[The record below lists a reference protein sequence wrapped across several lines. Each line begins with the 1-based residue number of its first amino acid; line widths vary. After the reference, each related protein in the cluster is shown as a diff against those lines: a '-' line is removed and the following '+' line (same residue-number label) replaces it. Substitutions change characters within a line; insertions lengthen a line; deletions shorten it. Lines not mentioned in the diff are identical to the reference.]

1 MIYSTATV
9 PVNPE
14 GETRLTRA
22 QAWAGLELKAR
33 DARLFLPPGLCTRC
47 DVVEESATHFVREA
61 TIAGADLREI
71 ITLEPQEQ
79 GHLLPGDRPA
89 RRRDHQRTVRRRE
102 RRPPVAFLLL
112 SRPAR
117 QSAERLIIP
126 EEQAEQ
132 AQFDSDKGYTAALLS
147 TLRRTREA
155 ARGRSSG
162 RVASTG
168 RWFGPP
174 SSTTSLDAARSERL
188 PISPAFTAAPYRGRM
203 LRASCWTRCRTTPGC
218 TARP

>member
-33 DARLFLPPGLCTRC
+33 DAREFLPPGLCTRC

-71 ITLEPQEQ
+71 ITLEPERKVTFFQAAGPRE
-79 GHLLPGDRPA
+79 GAIINELFEGPDGTLWLRFYCYLGLRDKEPGGR
-89 RRRDHQRTVRRRE
+89 
-102 RRPPVAFLLL
+102 
-112 SRPAR
+112 
-117 QSAERLIIP
+117 

-132 AQFDSDKGYTAALLS
+132 RQFDSDQGYKAALLS
-147 TLRRTREA
+147 TLRRTRELLA
-155 ARGRSSG
+155 EGR
-162 RVASTG
+162 
-168 RWFGPP
+168 
-174 SSTTSLDAARSERL
+174 L
-188 PISPAFTAAPYRGRM
+188 
-203 LRASCWTRCRTTPGC
+203 
-218 TARP
+218 